1 MSQII
6 GVKIKRSVVLGAAKT
21 TLLETEELKTRTDE
35 EVSKLTSRLFDNGAR
50 HALAS
55 SLAQAAEMVQDDEL
69 FVSPAEYEAIAEHIP
84 EWAKEDEKSPEEVTE
99 LGNAPGA

>member
-1 MSQII
+1 MQII
-6 GVKIKRSVVLGAAKT
+6 GVRVKRSVVLGAAQT

-35 EVSKLTSRLFDNGAR
+35 EVSKLTSRLFSNGAR

-55 SLAQAAEMVQDDEL
+55 GLAQAAEMVQDDEL

-84 EWAKEDEKSPEEVTE
+84 EWAKEGEKTPEEATE
-99 LGNAPGA
+99 LSDAPGA

>member
-1 MSQII
+1 MQII
-6 GVKIKRSVVLGAAKT
+6 GVKIKRSVVLGAAKI

-55 SLAQAAEMVQDDEL
+55 GLAQSAELMDDEEL
-69 FVSPAEYEAIAEHIP
+69 LISPAEFEAISGNIP
-84 EWAKEDEKSPEEVTE
+84 EWAKEDEKASEEVTE